1 MELIHDVWFTFVHI
15 PIQNLVAS
23 YVNDKMKLSITLTL
37 VNKSRNWKRV
47 KSDVWDRYNKMNNI
61 GALQETGYRKLVT
74 LNSIP

>member
-1 MELIHDVWFTFVHI
+1 
-15 PIQNLVAS
+15 
-23 YVNDKMKLSITLTL
+23 MKLSITLTL